1 MREYLIKLSTILFGA
16 SIFIVMPAFGIYIY
30 RDFPEYRF
38 ALIPWIIL
46 ILSETLPLFYILI
59 SLLKK
64 KKVSIGKI
72 KNLVFNVILIS
83 ITGNIIMFK
92 FAQNQILLL
101 LHIVYIIAL
110 FMIYSDIKKIEKI
123 IEKKENYK

>member
-1 MREYLIKLSTILFGA
+1 MRDYLLKLSVILFSA
-16 SIFIVMPAFGIYIY
+16 SIFVIAPLFGVYLYYSNPQYSYAI
-30 RDFPEYRF
+30 
-38 ALIPWIIL
+38 IPWMIFIF
-46 ILSETLPLFYILI
+46 SETLPLFYILI